1 MLPVLPHLKDLVI
14 IVSFTQHI
22 MFGYQENISKHS
34 KGYKQKQFEET
45 EKASEQ
51 IGRAHV

>member
-1 MLPVLPHLKDLVI
+1 
-14 IVSFTQHI
+14 

-45 EKASEQ
+45 EKASEPDMA
-51 IGRAHV
+51 GM